1 MAPNPPTLRPTDPR
15 NRASRLASVGDAQQ
29 DVFVREVDDAVREE
43 QFHQALRKYARP
55 VGAAVAAGLAALAG
69 YLWYD
74 SHRAAVTED
83 HAVAFTQALDQV
95 EAGQLDAARAKLAGL
110 TTDSGAGYQAASKM
124 LAAGIDAQQG
134 KADAA
139 AKAFEAISADTNA
152 PQPYR
157 DLATVRLV
165 GLRFDAMKP
174 DDVIARLKPLAVPG
188 NAFFPSA
195 GELVGLAY
203 MKKGQN
209 NQAGP
214 LFAAI
219 AKQKDAPDSIKSRA
233 RQLAGLLGVDT
244 VDDAKKMVET
254 VSPAAAAEPAPPA
267 PAQAQPA
274 PTQPQPAPSAE

>member
-1 MAPNPPTLRPTDPR
+1 MGA
-15 NRASRLASVGDAQQ
+15 AQQ

-43 QFHQALRKYARP
+43 QFHEALRKYARP
-55 VGAAVAAGLAALAG
+55 VGAAVVAGLVGLAG

-74 SHRAAVTED
+74 SHRTSVNED

-95 EAGQLDAARAKLAGL
+95 EAGQLDGAKARLAGL
-110 TTDSGAGYQAASKM
+110 ETDGGAGYQAAAKL
-124 LAAGIDAQQG
+124 LAAGIAAQQG
-134 KADAA
+134 KTDDA
-139 AKAFEAISADTNA
+139 AKAFEAVSADSNA

-157 DLATVRLV
+157 DLATIRLV

-174 DDVIARLKPLAVPG
+174 DDVIARLKSLAVPG

-195 GELVGLAY
+195 AEFVGLAY

-209 NQAGP
+209 DQAGP

-219 AKQKDAPDSIKSRA
+219 AKQKDAPDSIRSRA

-244 VDDAKKMVET
+244 VDDAKKMVEA
-254 VSPAAAAEPAPPA
+254 VSPAGAAEPAPPA
-267 PAQAQPA
+267 QAQPQ
-274 PTQPQPAPSAE
+274 PQPQPAPSAE